1 MNRWWH
7 VALWATLIIVLS
19 VGPTGPEVSAFWP
32 YAVHFIE
39 YAILGILLYRAI
51 VYTWKVAGGLS
62 AIAAIAAASAYGAA
76 MELVQLS
83 LSYRGFGYDD
93 IVTNFAGAALGLL
106 VWQLVFKRD
115 HKHGE
120 LLG

>member
-1 MNRWWH
+1 M
-7 VALWATLIIVLS
+7 
-19 VGPTGPEVSAFWP
+19 
-32 YAVHFIE
+32 
-39 YAILGILLYRAI
+39 
-51 VYTWKVAGGLS
+51 S

>member
-7 VALWATLIIVLS
+7 VALWATLIIILS
-19 VGPTGPEVSAFWP
+19 VGPTGPEVSEFWP
-32 YAVHFIE
+32 YAVHFLE

-62 AIAAIAAASAYGAA
+62 SIAAITGASAYGAL

-83 LSYRGFGYDD
+83 LSHRGFGYDD
-93 IVTNFAGAALGLL
+93 IVANLAGAALGLV
-106 VWQLVFKRD
+106 VWRLVFKSGHEHREER
-115 HKHGE
+115 G
-120 LLG
+120 